1 MTITGFIGV
10 YGNGDTA
17 KIDAHGNNA
26 AFLCNNCGHP
36 VLAIAR
42 EHQRGS
48 SVNKP
53 ATCLGCGE
61 EFIIEPKES
70 SQKVVIYNVSEL

>member
-10 YGNGDTA
+10 YGNGDIA

-26 AFLCNNCGHP
+26 AFLCNKCGHP
-36 VLAIAR
+36 VLAIPR

-48 SVNKP
+48 SPDKP

-61 EFIIEPKES
+61 AFIIEAREASK
-70 SQKVVIYNVSEL
+70 KVVIYNASEL